1 MARSAHPVQLTPSPP
16 RAPAP
21 PFARGGAAPSRGRR
35 WRRVV
40 RRYPGLAIG
49 GAVILLI
56 VLAALLAP
64 LLAPR
69 DPTAQS
75 LLRRLSAPGANG
87 YLLGAD
93 EFGRDIVSRLLWGA
107 RVSLVVGLTAVGMGA
122 LLGLALGL
130 LAGYYRGWVE
140 AAVVRLMD
148 VLLTFPPIL
157 LAIAIVAAAGS
168 GVANVIA
175 AIALTNVPRFARVVR
190 ASTLSARETEYV
202 SAARA
207 LGAPDTRIL
216 ARHIVPNI
224 LSPVVVIATLN
235 IGAAILTEASLSFL
249 GLGVAPPTPTWG
261 GMIQGGTQQLEKA
274 PWIAL
279 SAGLAIM
286 LTVLGFNLLGDGI
299 RDALDPR
306 LSER

>member
-1 MARSAHPVQLTPSPP
+1 MAGPAHPVQL
-16 RAPAP
+16 AP
-21 PFARGGAAPSRGRR
+21 PPVEPARRAAPSRTGRLQR
-35 WRRVV
+35 LW

-49 GAVILLI
+49 GTVIVLI

-64 LLAPR
+64 LVSPR
-69 DPTAQS
+69 DPSSQS

-93 EFGRDIVSRLLWGA
+93 EFGRDILSRLLWGS
-107 RVSLVVGLTAVGMGA
+107 RISLVVGLLAVGVGA
-122 LLGLALGL
+122 VVGQALGL
-130 LAGYYRGWVE
+130 LAGFYRGWVD
-140 AAVVRLMD
+140 AAVVRLLD

-168 GVANVIA
+168 GVTNVIA

-202 SAARA
+202 NAARV
-207 LGAPDTRIL
+207 LGASDWRIV

-224 LSPVVVIATLN
+224 LSPVIIIATLN

-261 GMIQGGTQQLEKA
+261 GMIQAGTQQLERA

-279 SAGLAIM
+279 SAGVAIM
-286 LTVLGFNLLGDGI
+286 LTVLGFNLLGDGV

-306 LSER
+306 LAER